1 MQKLVIEF
9 VLKPLIG
16 AVVGTVASAGV
27 DAAITAIRN
36 RKQEPVQKEPERVVA
51 C

>member
-1 MQKLVIEF
+1 MQKVLIDF

-16 AVVGTVASAGV
+16 AVVGSIATAGV
-27 DAAITAIRN
+27 DAAVSALRN
-36 RKQEPVQKEPERVVA
+36 RKKPKQEPEYGVD

>member
-36 RKQEPVQKEPERVVA
+36 RKKPKQEPEYVVD